1 MSEFNR
7 QLGVAR
13 DAFSSSSKSN
23 YGSEEAD
30 LTDAMIK
37 NVEKYD
43 MPNTIAF
50 YNSVKNYEK
59 IKDQGSF
66 LNTMKQVA
74 GVFEGA
80 AQFKRVSDAKDKEN
94 DAFELGLGFAK
105 KARNDAVDQFE
116 ASETQLQKEK
126 LDADLELQNEAQT
139 QTGDAKKNING
150 AALNL
155 IHTDLDGTNIR
166 KLSNSIGDH
175 FKPIGTR
182 LSGEA
187 GIDGISTVGEAYA
200 EIDNKIV
207 KNLYGAALFEALEN
221 DIDITNDRTFKRY
234 IRKITPKIFEA
245 RDSLREKWSYGQEVA
260 LDNFRKAER
269 SSNIREAITNNDGNA
284 LFKKGGLLDQIR
296 ATEFKNQPGSY
307 PLAMQFLEDEIV
319 SNIKKDAFG
328 GGEGTLI
335 SPGNLANLLD
345 EAPIEVT
352 RNGKTEVFNGLINV
366 PDNFVSKQ
374 LKERFERRITGA
386 LQDAQTEAANDLD
399 QRKANLKKGWDQEN
413 IFGVVAKLKNNPVKL
428 AEFLSEEN
436 MVVLQSKWI
445 SYARKQEDSDGTL
458 LYDVTVDGTP
468 KLTDG
473 LNQFLAKA
481 DTGKDDTKVNQ
492 KGVYQDQIN
501 MVHKDFIKT
510 AVIAHVFGDKGEGKE
525 LVGSN
530 NMIYLRAQADFDD
543 KFLNSLPVLERT
555 LASLQ
560 PGDNEDL
567 KIQEHMNS
575 VFSLVQT
582 NLDNNVYD
590 LPLSIG
596 GSISI
601 PLVKAKK
608 EFVESYVNDE
618 SLKDSPEATNL
629 AEKNN
634 LERSKGWRD
643 SGGSINKDV
652 ISFYDDVPM
661 FRVANG
667 KKVPMTSLEKFLYRA
682 RATKLLTTG
691 ESAKIAKWDETKEFF
706 TDEDRI
712 FLLNKPTEGKF
723 LQIGAESLASFT
735 DAAKVLKAGPDNT
748 FDSIESP
755 KLQARYNKLTGKQKA
770 RRSAQ
775 PNFRKTLQQM
785 TKAELVRYINDFDAT
800 NLGYYGFEGKAALK
814 LLEQL
819 GVKDDQEISEN
830 LQTAMKF
837 KQLQNNITQRKQSM
851 AGLTV
856 VNSNAAW
863 VEATGFSYEDM
874 QILKKVFPLLENY
887 EMSNFDKFQ
896 KEVAKVF
903 ITDLEKYGTDNLF
916 KAGYRVITGV
926 PKEQEIDEIVSKE
939 RIVVPDR
946 PYVSPRTNRRG
957 RQIK

>member
-80 AQFKRVSDAKDKEN
+80 AQFKKVSDAKDKEEDGFN
-94 DAFELGLGFAK
+94 LVKGFGNQVKNKVVDEFNSSEQQLEQERTNATVELK
-105 KARNDAVDQFE
+105 KE
-116 ASETQLQKEK
+116 ADTQEGPEK
-126 LDADLELQNEAQT
+126 VVTNEA
-139 QTGDAKKNING
+139 AY
-150 AALNL
+150 NL
-155 IHTDLDGTNIR
+155 LHTDFDGTNIR
-166 KLSNSIGDH
+166 NLSNSIGDQ
-175 FKPIGTR
+175 FKPV
-182 LSGEA
+182 LSRITSESGLDGITTTGEA
-187 GIDGISTVGEAYA
+187 VQ
-200 EIDNKIV
+200 EIDKSTSTLV
-207 KNLYGAALFEALEN
+207 GAALREALDN
-221 DIDITNDRTFKRY
+221 DIDITNDRTYKRY
-234 IRKITPKIFEA
+234 LKKISPKILEA
-245 RDSLREKWSYGQEVA
+245 RASILEKWNYGQEVKLENA
-260 LDNFRKAER
+260 RKADLT
-269 SSNIREAITNNDGNA
+269 SDTREAIITNDANA
-284 LFKKGGLLDQIR
+284 IFSKGGILDRIR
-296 ATEFKNQPGSY
+296 ATQFGNAPGSY
-307 PLAMQFLEDEIV
+307 PLAFQYLEDQIITD
-319 SNIKKDAFG
+319 IKKDAFG

-335 SPGNLANLLD
+335 SPDNLTKILD
-345 EAPIEVT
+345 EAPIQV
-352 RNGKTEVFNGLINV
+352 KDKIYNGLVNV
-366 PDNFVSKQ
+366 PDKFISKQ
-374 LKERFERRITGA
+374 LKERYERRITGA

-413 IFGVVAKLKNNPVKL
+413 IFSVIGQLKNNPVKL

-436 MVVLQSKWI
+436 MVILQSKWI
-445 SYARKQEDSDGTL
+445 SYARNQVDADGTL
-458 LYDVTVDGTP
+458 LYDVTIEGTP

-501 MVHKDFIKT
+501 MIHTDFIKT
-510 AVIAHVFGDKGEGKE
+510 AVVTHVFGDKGEGKE

-530 NMIYLRAQADFDD
+530 NMIYLRAKADFDD
-543 KFLNSLPVLERT
+543 KFLRSLPVLERT

-560 PGDNEDL
+560 PGDNEEL
-567 KIQEHMNS
+567 KIQEHMNG

-590 LPLSIG
+590 SPLSIG

-643 SGGSINKDV
+643 SGGSLNKDV

-661 FRVANG
+661 FRVVNG
-667 KKVPMTSLEKFLYRA
+667 KKIPMTSLEKFLYRA

-723 LQIGAESLASFT
+723 LQIGAESLANFT
-735 DAAKVLKAGPDNT
+735 EAAKVLKAGPDNT

-755 KLQARYNKLTGKQKA
+755 KLEARYQKLTPQQQARRGT
-770 RRSAQ
+770 Q
-775 PNFRKTLQQM
+775 PKFTKTLQQM
-785 TKAELVRYINDFDAT
+785 TKAELVRYVNDFDAT
-800 NLGYYGFEGKAALK
+800 NLGYYGFDGKAALK

-916 KAGYRVITGV
+916 KAGYIVVTGV
-926 PKEQEIDEIVSKE
+926 PKAQEIDEIVSKE
-939 RIVVPDR
+939 RIVPDKPVER
-946 PYVSPRTNRRG
+946 PKVNRRG
-957 RQIK
+957 RRIK